1 MSNTLLLF
9 EKIFGF
15 FADEDCVTF
24 LGKQN
29 CMKSEHNSLILDDN
43 YDEVVYEASVHLEWV
58 SKNARIIFSKCL
70 HT

>member
-1 MSNTLLLF
+1 MSNTLLF
-9 EKIFGF
+9 EKTFGF

-43 YDEVVYEASVHLEWV
+43 VEAVYEASVHLEWV
-58 SKNARIIFSKCL
+58 SKNTRIIFSKCL
-70 HT
+70 HN